1 MEAGGRSSERGQE
14 YVKDRVSLRI
24 RRYICPI
31 TPIFTQYPNGM
42 YFDEFVKVCEN
53 ITSEF
58 AYGVLDT
65 INQQVP
71 CI

>member
-1 MEAGGRSSERGQE
+1 MITERVFQ
-14 YVKDRVSLRI
+14 
-24 RRYICPI
+24 
-31 TPIFTQYPNGM
+31 QYPNGM
-42 YFDEFVKVCEN
+42 YFDEFVTLCEN

-71 CI
+71 CVQNHFKMRANFK